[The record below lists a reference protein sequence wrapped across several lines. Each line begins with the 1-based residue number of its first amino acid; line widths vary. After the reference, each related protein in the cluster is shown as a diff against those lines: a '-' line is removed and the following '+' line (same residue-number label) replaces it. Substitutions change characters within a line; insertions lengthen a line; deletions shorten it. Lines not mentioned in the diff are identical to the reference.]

1 MFYLIRFTSS
11 KYVQAKYM
19 LFPFEKGSL
28 LFACMDCFL
37 ERPCPFH
44 AKQQIYVYDGSLH
57 VCLVMVAGLVKEVV
71 AEELNPLNHC
81 AKEGISFD
89 VSFHTDLN

>member
-1 MFYLIRFTSS
+1 MFYLIRFTTS

-19 LFPFEKGSL
+19 LLPFEKGSL

>member
-19 LFPFEKGSL
+19 FFPFEKGSL

-37 ERPCPFH
+37 ERLCPFH
-44 AKQQIYVYDGSLH
+44 AKQQMYVYDGGDI
-57 VCLVMVAGLVKEVV
+57 V
-71 AEELNPLNHC
+71 
-81 AKEGISFD
+81 
-89 VSFHTDLN
+89 